1 VGVTATEEN
10 QAFPDS
16 RRLKVVRRWKKWR
29 ADGDWGDTLSLYG
42 VGLYDYEQKKTGLKK
57 SIP

>member
-1 VGVTATEEN
+1 MEEVEG
-10 QAFPDS
+10 
-16 RRLKVVRRWKKWR
+16 RWRL
-29 ADGDWGDTLSLYG
+29 GGYSLSLYG